1 VVKPE
6 ELEPESSRIAKHLAS
21 LQPEVVARFKRA
33 LNNVGLGNFSQA
45 IEIEN
50 EAQRAISKSDAA

>member
-1 VVKPE
+1 
-6 ELEPESSRIAKHLAS
+6 
-21 LQPEVVARFKRA
+21 VVARFKRA